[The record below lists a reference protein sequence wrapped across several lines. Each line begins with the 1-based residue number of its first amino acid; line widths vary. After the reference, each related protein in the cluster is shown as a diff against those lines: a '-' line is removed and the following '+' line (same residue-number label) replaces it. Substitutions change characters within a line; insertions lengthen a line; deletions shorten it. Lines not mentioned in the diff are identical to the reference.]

1 MKELELK
8 FSGTGEVKG
17 YEFEQLDKSKFAY
30 IYKKTHVE
38 SGTVSYEVFK
48 RMENRQFDCISYPKS
63 KSFGVW
69 AWEYSDHLAALRC
82 FMDIYI
88 REKIKLEQK
97 GEWI

>member
-1 MKELELK
+1 MKELELR

-30 IYKKTHVE
+30 IYKKTHIE

-48 RMENRQFDCISYPKS
+48 RMENRQFDCVSYPKS

-69 AWEYSDHLAALRC
+69 AWEYSDHLVALER
-82 FMDIYI
+82 FMNIHM
-88 REKIKLEQK
+88 REKSKLEQK
-97 GEWI
+97 ED